1 MLSSSVKGIFFAVA
15 VTLYEE
21 GFGTGIVEM
30 DLQLPSKK
38 VKITVK
44 IMKPDLFQAP
54 DYYNIDDLL
63 TEEHKLI
70 REAARDWVK
79 RDVSPIIEDYAQ
91 KAEFPT
97 QIIAGLA
104 DIGAFGPYIPEE
116 YGGAGLDQISYG
128 LIMQEIERGDSG
140 VRSTASV
147 QSSLVM
153 YPIFQYG
160 NEAQRK
166 KYLPKLA
173 TGEWMGCFGLTEPNH
188 GSNPGGMTTN
198 YKDMGDHYLL
208 NGAKMWIS
216 NAPFAK
222 VAVVW
227 AKNEEGRIH
236 GLIVERGM
244 EGFSTPETHNKW
256 SLRASA
262 TGELIFDDVKVP
274 KENLLPNKSG
284 LGAPLGCLDSA
295 RFGIAWG
302 AIGAAMDCYDTALR
316 YVKEREQFG
325 KPIGQFQLQQKKLAE
340 MITEI
345 TKAQLLALRLG
356 TLKNEGKATSAQISM
371 AKRNNVDMAIKIAR
385 EARQMLG
392 GMGITGEYSIMRH
405 MMNLESVITY
415 EGTHDIHLLITGFD
429 VTGLNAF
436 K

>member
-1 MLSSSVKGIFFAVA
+1 
-15 VTLYEE
+15 
-21 GFGTGIVEM
+21 
-30 DLQLPSKK
+30 
-38 VKITVK
+38 
-44 IMKPDLFQAP
+44 MKPDLFQAP
-54 DYYNIDDLL
+54 DYYQLDDLL
-63 TEEHKLI
+63 TEEHKLV
-70 REAARDWVK
+70 RDAAREWVK
-79 RDVSPIIEDYAQ
+79 REVSPIIEDYAQ
-91 KAEFPT
+91 KAEFPK
-97 QIIAGLA
+97 QIINGLA
-104 DIGAFGPYIPEE
+104 EIGAFGPYIPSA

-153 YPIFQYG
+153 YPIWKYG
-160 NEAQRK
+160 NEEQRQ

-173 TGEWMGCFGLTEPNH
+173 SGEWIGCFGLTEPNH
-188 GSNPGGMTTN
+188 GSNPSGMETKF
-198 YKDMGDHYLL
+198 KDMGDHYLL

-216 NAPFAK
+216 NAPFAQ

-256 SLRASA
+256 SLRASS
-262 TGELIFDDVKVP
+262 TGELIFDNVKVP

-295 RFGIAWG
+295 RYGIAWG

-316 YVKEREQFG
+316 YSKERIQFG

-345 TKAQLLALRLG
+345 TKAQLLTWRLG
-356 TLKNEGKATSAQISM
+356 VLRNEEKATSAQISM
-371 AKRNNVDMAIKIAR
+371 AKRNNVDMAINIAR

-405 MMNLESVITY
+405 SMNLESVITY
-415 EGTHDIHLLITGFD
+415 EGTHDIHLLITGLD
-429 VTGLNAF
+429 ITGLNAF

>member
-1 MLSSSVKGIFFAVA
+1 MR
-15 VTLYEE
+15 
-21 GFGTGIVEM
+21 
-30 DLQLPSKK
+30 
-38 VKITVK
+38 
-44 IMKPDLFQAP
+44 PDLFEAP
-54 DYYNIDDLL
+54 DYYNVDELL
-63 TEEHKLI
+63 SDEHKLV
-70 REAARDWVK
+70 RDAARQWVK
-79 RDVSPIIEDYAQ
+79 RDVSPIIEEYAQ
-91 KAEFPT
+91 KAAFPK
-97 QIIAGLA
+97 QIISGLA
-104 DIGAFGPYIPEE
+104 EIGAFGPYIPEE

-153 YPIFQYG
+153 YPIYTYG
-160 NEAQRK
+160 TEEQRK

-173 TGEWMGCFGLTEPNH
+173 TGEWMGSFGLTEPNH
-188 GSNPGGMTTN
+188 GSNPAGMETK

-208 NGAKMWIS
+208 NGAKLWIS
-216 NAPFAK
+216 NSPFCD

-236 GLIVERGM
+236 GLVVERGM

-262 TGELIFDDVKVP
+262 TGELIFDNVKVP

-295 RFGIAWG
+295 RYGISWG

-316 YVKEREQFG
+316 YAKERVQFG
-325 KPIGQFQLQQKKLAE
+325 KPIAATQLQQKKLAE

-345 TKAQLLALRLG
+345 TKAQLLAFRLG
-356 TLKNEGKATSAQISM
+356 QLKNEGRATTAQISM
-371 AKRNNVDMAIKIAR
+371 AKRNNVEMAIKIAR
-385 EARQMLG
+385 EARQVLG

-415 EGTHDIHLLITGFD
+415 EGTHDIHLLITGAD
-429 VTGLNAF
+429 ITGHQACLLYTSPSPRDS
-436 K
+436 

>member
-1 MLSSSVKGIFFAVA
+1 
-15 VTLYEE
+15 
-21 GFGTGIVEM
+21 
-30 DLQLPSKK
+30 
-38 VKITVK
+38 
-44 IMKPDLFQAP
+44 MKPDLFEAP
-54 DYYNIDDLL
+54 DYYNLDDLL
-63 TEEHKLI
+63 SDEHKLV
-70 REAARDWVK
+70 RQAARDWVK
-79 RDVSPIIEDYAQ
+79 RDVSPIIEEYAQ
-91 KAEFPT
+91 KGEFPN
-97 QIIAGLA
+97 QIIKGLA
-104 DIGAFGPYIPEE
+104 EIGAFGPYIPEE

-153 YPIFQYG
+153 YPIYKYG
-160 NEAQRK
+160 NEEQRK

-173 TGEWMGCFGLTEPNH
+173 SGEWMGCFGLTEPDF

-198 YKDMGDHYLL
+198 FKDMGDHYLL

-216 NAPFAK
+216 NAPFAQ

-262 TGELIFDDVKVP
+262 TGELIFDNVKVP

-316 YVKEREQFG
+316 YSKERIQFG

-345 TKAQLLALRLG
+345 TKAQLLAWRLG
-356 TLKNEGKATSAQISM
+356 VMRNDGTATSAQISM

-405 MMNLESVITY
+405 SMNLESVITY
-415 EGTHDIHLLITGFD
+415 EGTHDIHLLITGLD

-436 K
+436 S

>member
-1 MLSSSVKGIFFAVA
+1 MCVSIAILKFDQQKNIA
-15 VTLYEE
+15 
-21 GFGTGIVEM
+21 
-30 DLQLPSKK
+30 
-38 VKITVK
+38 
-44 IMKPDLFQAP
+44 MKPDLFEAP
-54 DYYNIDDLL
+54 DYYILDDLL
-63 TEEHKLI
+63 NDEHKLV
-70 REAARDWVK
+70 RDAAREWVK

-91 KAEFPT
+91 RAEFPT
-97 QIIAGLA
+97 QIIKGLA

-153 YPIFQYG
+153 YPIWKYG
-160 NEAQRK
+160 NEEQRQ

-173 TGEWMGCFGLTEPNH
+173 TGEWMGCFGLTEPDH

-198 YKDMGDHYLL
+198 FKDMGDHYVL

-216 NAPFAK
+216 NAPFAD

-227 AKNEEGRIH
+227 AKNESGRIH

-244 EGFSTPETHNKW
+244 EGFTTPETHNKW
-256 SLRASA
+256 SLRASS
-262 TGELIFDDVKVP
+262 TGELIFDNVKVP

-295 RFGIAWG
+295 RYGIAWG

-316 YVKEREQFG
+316 YSKERLQFG

-345 TKAQLLALRLG
+345 TKAQLLTWRLG
-356 TLKNEGKATSAQISM
+356 VLKNENRATTAQISM
-371 AKRNNVDMAIKIAR
+371 AKRNNVDMAINIAR

-392 GMGITGEYSIMRH
+392 GMGITGDYSIMRH
-405 MMNLESVITY
+405 SMNLESVITY
-415 EGTHDIHLLITGFD
+415 EGTHDIHLLITGMD

>member
-1 MLSSSVKGIFFAVA
+1 
-15 VTLYEE
+15 
-21 GFGTGIVEM
+21 
-30 DLQLPSKK
+30 
-38 VKITVK
+38 
-44 IMKPDLFQAP
+44 MKPDLFEAP
-54 DYYNIDDLL
+54 DYYNLDELL
-63 TEEHKLI
+63 TEEHKLV
-70 REAARDWVK
+70 RNAAREWVK
-79 RDVSPIIEDYAQ
+79 RDVSPIIEEYAQ

-97 QIIAGLA
+97 QIVKGLA
-104 DIGAFGPYIPEE
+104 EIGAFGPYIPEE

-153 YPIFQYG
+153 YPIWKYG
-160 NEAQRK
+160 NEEQRQ

-173 TGEWMGCFGLTEPNH
+173 SGEWIGSFGLTEPDH
-188 GSNPGGMTTN
+188 GSNPGGMVTN
-198 YKDMGDHYLL
+198 FKDMGDHYLL

-216 NAPFAK
+216 NSPFCN

-227 AKNEEGRIH
+227 AKDESGRIH

-262 TGELIFDDVKVP
+262 TGELIFDNVKVP

-316 YVKEREQFG
+316 YSKERMQFG

-345 TKAQLLALRLG
+345 TKAQLLAWRLG
-356 TLKNEGKATSAQISM
+356 VMREAGTATSAQISM
-371 AKRNNVDMAIKIAR
+371 AKRNNVDMAINIAR

-392 GMGITGEYSIMRH
+392 GMGISGEYSIMRH
-405 MMNLESVITY
+405 SMNLESVITY
-415 EGTHDIHLLITGFD
+415 EGTHDIHLLITGLD
-429 VTGLNAF
+429 ITGLNAF

>member
-1 MLSSSVKGIFFAVA
+1 MCVSIAILKFDQQKNTA
-15 VTLYEE
+15 
-21 GFGTGIVEM
+21 
-30 DLQLPSKK
+30 
-38 VKITVK
+38 
-44 IMKPDLFQAP
+44 MKPDLFDSP
-54 DYYNIDDLL
+54 DYYILDDLL
-63 TEEHKLI
+63 NDEHKLV
-70 REAARDWVK
+70 RDAAREWVK

-91 KAEFPT
+91 RAEFPT
-97 QIIAGLA
+97 QIIKGLA

-153 YPIFQYG
+153 YPIWKYG
-160 NEAQRK
+160 NEEQRQ

-173 TGEWMGCFGLTEPNH
+173 TGEWMGCFGLTEPDH

-198 YKDMGDHYLL
+198 FKDMGDHYVL

-216 NAPFAK
+216 NAPFAD

-227 AKNEEGRIH
+227 AKNESGRIH

-244 EGFSTPETHNKW
+244 EGFTTPETHNKW
-256 SLRASA
+256 SLRASS
-262 TGELIFDDVKVP
+262 TGELIFDNVKVP

-295 RFGIAWG
+295 RYGIAWG

-316 YVKEREQFG
+316 YSKERLQFG

-345 TKAQLLALRLG
+345 TKAQLLTWRLG
-356 TLKNEGKATSAQISM
+356 VLKNENRATTAQISM
-371 AKRNNVDMAIKIAR
+371 AKRNNVDMAINIAR

-392 GMGITGEYSIMRH
+392 GMGITGDYSIMRH
-405 MMNLESVITY
+405 SMNLESVITY
-415 EGTHDIHLLITGFD
+415 EGTHDIHLLITGMD

>member
-1 MLSSSVKGIFFAVA
+1 
-15 VTLYEE
+15 
-21 GFGTGIVEM
+21 
-30 DLQLPSKK
+30 
-38 VKITVK
+38 
-44 IMKPDLFQAP
+44 MKADLFQAP
-54 DYYNIDDLL
+54 DYYQLDDLL
-63 TEEHKLI
+63 TEEHKLV
-70 REAARDWVK
+70 RDAAREWVK
-79 RDVSPIIEDYAQ
+79 REVSPIIENYAQ

-97 QIIAGLA
+97 QIINGLA
-104 DIGAFGPYIPEE
+104 EIGAFGPYIPEE

-153 YPIFQYG
+153 YPIWKYG
-160 NEAQRK
+160 NEAQRQ

-173 TGEWMGCFGLTEPNH
+173 SGEWIGCFGLTEPNH
-188 GSNPGGMTTN
+188 GSNPSGMETKF
-198 YKDMGDHYLL
+198 KDMGDHYLL

-216 NAPFAK
+216 NAPFAQ

-262 TGELIFDDVKVP
+262 TGELIFDNVKVP

-295 RFGIAWG
+295 RYGIAWG

-316 YVKEREQFG
+316 YSKERMQFG

-345 TKAQLLALRLG
+345 TKAQLLTWRLG
-356 TLKNEGKATSAQISM
+356 VLRNEDKATSAQISM
-371 AKRNNVDMAIKIAR
+371 AKRNNVDMAIHIAR

-405 MMNLESVITY
+405 SMNLESVITY
-415 EGTHDIHLLITGFD
+415 EGTHDIHLLITGLD
-429 VTGLNAF
+429 ITGLNAF

>member
-1 MLSSSVKGIFFAVA
+1 
-15 VTLYEE
+15 
-21 GFGTGIVEM
+21 
-30 DLQLPSKK
+30 
-38 VKITVK
+38 
-44 IMKPDLFQAP
+44 MKADLFQAP
-54 DYYNIDDLL
+54 DYYQIDDLL
-63 TEEHKLI
+63 TEEHKLVRDAS
-70 REAARDWVK
+70 REWVK
-79 RDVSPIIEDYAQ
+79 REVSPIIEDYAQ
-91 KAEFPT
+91 RAEFPT
-97 QIIAGLA
+97 QIIGGLA
-104 DIGAFGPYIPEE
+104 EIGAFGPYIPEE

-153 YPIFQYG
+153 YPIFKYG
-160 NEAQRK
+160 NEEQRK

-173 TGEWMGCFGLTEPNH
+173 SGEWMGCFGLTEPNH
-188 GSNPGGMTTN
+188 GSNPSGMETKF
-198 YKDMGDHYLL
+198 KDMGDHYLL

-216 NAPFAK
+216 NAPFAQ

-256 SLRASA
+256 SLRASS
-262 TGELIFDDVKVP
+262 TGELIFDNVKVP

-295 RFGIAWG
+295 RYGIAWG

-316 YVKEREQFG
+316 YCKERTQFG

-345 TKAQLLALRLG
+345 TKAQLLAWRLG
-356 TLKNEGKATSAQISM
+356 VLRNEGRATSAQISM
-371 AKRNNVDMAIKIAR
+371 AKRNNVDMAINIAR

-405 MMNLESVITY
+405 SMNLESVITY
-415 EGTHDIHLLITGFD
+415 EGTHDIHLLITGLD

>member
-1 MLSSSVKGIFFAVA
+1 
-15 VTLYEE
+15 
-21 GFGTGIVEM
+21 
-30 DLQLPSKK
+30 
-38 VKITVK
+38 
-44 IMKPDLFQAP
+44 MKPDLFEAP
-54 DYYNIDDLL
+54 DYYNIDELL
-63 TEEHKLI
+63 TEEHKLV
-70 REAARDWVK
+70 RDAAREWVK

-97 QIIAGLA
+97 QIVKGLA
-104 DIGAFGPYIPEE
+104 EIGAFGPYIPEE

-153 YPIFQYG
+153 YPIWKYG
-160 NEAQRK
+160 NEEQRQ

-173 TGEWMGCFGLTEPNH
+173 SGEWIGSFGLTEPDH
-188 GSNPGGMTTN
+188 GSNPGGMVTN
-198 YKDMGDHYLL
+198 FKDMGDHYLL

-216 NAPFAK
+216 NSPFCQI
-222 VAVVW
+222 AVVW
-227 AKNEEGRIH
+227 AKDESGRIH

-262 TGELIFDDVKVP
+262 TGELIFDNVKVP

-316 YVKEREQFG
+316 YSKERMQFG

-345 TKAQLLALRLG
+345 TKAQLLAWRLG
-356 TLKNEGKATSAQISM
+356 VMRENGTATSAQISM
-371 AKRNNVDMAIKIAR
+371 AKRNNVDMAITIAR

-392 GMGITGEYSIMRH
+392 GMGISGEYSIMRH
-405 MMNLESVITY
+405 SMNLESVITY
-415 EGTHDIHLLITGFD
+415 EGTHDIHLLITGLD

>member
-1 MLSSSVKGIFFAVA
+1 
-15 VTLYEE
+15 
-21 GFGTGIVEM
+21 
-30 DLQLPSKK
+30 
-38 VKITVK
+38 
-44 IMKPDLFQAP
+44 MKPDLFQAP
-54 DYYNIDDLL
+54 DYYNLDDLL
-63 TEEHKLI
+63 TEEHKLV
-70 REAARDWVK
+70 RDAAREWVK
-79 RDVSPIIEDYAQ
+79 REVSPIIEDYAQ

-97 QIIAGLA
+97 QIINGLA
-104 DIGAFGPYIPEE
+104 EIGAFGPYIPME

-153 YPIFQYG
+153 YPIWKYG
-160 NEAQRK
+160 TEAQRQ

-173 TGEWMGCFGLTEPNH
+173 SGEWMGCFGLTEPDH
-188 GSNPGGMTTN
+188 GSNPSGMTTN
-198 YKDMGDHYLL
+198 FKDKGDHYLL

-216 NAPFAK
+216 NAPFAQ

-227 AKNEEGRIH
+227 AKDESGRIH
-236 GLIVERGM
+236 GLLVERGM

-262 TGELIFDDVKVP
+262 TGELIFDNVKVP
-274 KENLLPNKSG
+274 KENILPNKSG

-295 RFGIAWG
+295 RYGIAWG

-316 YVKEREQFG
+316 YSKERMQFG

-345 TKAQLLALRLG
+345 TKAQLLTWRLG
-356 TLKNEGKATSAQISM
+356 TLRNEGKATSAQISM
-371 AKRNNVDMAIKIAR
+371 AKRNNVDMAIHIAR

-405 MMNLESVITY
+405 SMNLESVITY
-415 EGTHDIHLLITGFD
+415 EGTHDIHLLITGLD
-429 VTGLNAF
+429 ITGLNAF